1 MYSAKQH
8 SHIYVYNFDLNMTF
22 GLILFVLYLKEVEL
36 YLIFLLNQLEGIEPH
51 WKTNGYFKA
60 IVQFV
65 RVSP

>member
-36 YLIFLLNQLEGIEPH
+36 YFKFFLNHLEGIAPH
-51 WKTNGYFKA
+51 WKSNGYVKA

-65 RVSP
+65 RISY